1 MFLKKYYKNT
11 DFLATDSERKN
22 KNDIIKLFSFDSNL
36 FKKEKSQENNERLN
50 IKSMSINKKA
60 KSNVNKKQHSNNSQ
74 CPLDKNCPYYK
85 KYLNLKNQLIMLLF
99 SINKE
104 NNFNQSLIKSLSKK
118 TTLYYNLISENEELK
133 KTLNQIT
140 NKRIYDLSIDRDK
153 KFNNDKNEIS
163 RRTDTSFKSFS
174 LKNNNNYT
182 LTENNHLK
190 KNFKISKSIITQNLI
205 NETHFSKKLVLKK
218 NIKIDNSINN
228 HASYDK
234 KKVQIKNDPYKKRMI
249 KKYVTNKNLRGSIIS
264 INSDPNN
271 HYELLQSYSNLQ
283 NKKFIGDSSKFS
295 FLSSNV
301 DYPTIIKNNSAL
313 MNLESLTKNDE
324 LFLQTMS
331 DSSDESLLKYSDMI
345 ASLINDYKEMIKLGI
360 RMKDLIKGSNKFVDS
375 IIDSNPSKIL
385 IDNTCLILNCDRASL
400 FLLDKNS
407 DSLIVYTGEG
417 IKKAQIKIPKDKG
430 IIGSCF
436 MEMKKIRIDDAYLD
450 NRFNKEVD
458 KRTNYRT
465 KSILCY
471 PLIDRSGDC
480 FGVIEAINKI
490 ISNFNEDDEE
500 FLKILAYQASIIF
513 NNFSTDDDNRFL
525 NKKLNIIIDYNI
537 DINYLKNKFE
547 FSEKTEETLL
557 ILFNCVESAFY
568 FIEDNIIKR
577 YKDNKIYNYDINI
590 GIIGK
595 VIKTKEIVAF
605 ENTKNCVNF
614 NSIIDLNT
622 SDGILTFPIL
632 SKKNKNVRAVAQVP
646 YLGKILKNGK
656 PNENQMKIIKK
667 FRKCIKNWFE
677 INII

>member
-1 MFLKKYYKNT
+1 MFLKKCNKNT
-11 DFLATDSERKN
+11 DFFATDTERKD
-22 KNDIIKLFSFDSNL
+22 KNDIIKLFSFDSKL
-36 FKKEKSQENNERLN
+36 FKKEKSQEKYERLN
-50 IKSMSINKKA
+50 IQSMSIKKKTKNNLNKR
-60 KSNVNKKQHSNNSQ
+60 QHSNNLQ
-74 CPLDKNCPYYK
+74 CPLGKNCPYYK

-99 SINKE
+99 SINQG

-140 NKRIYDLSIDRDK
+140 SKRINDLSIDREQ
-153 KFNNDKNEIS
+153 KFNNNKNEIS
-163 RRTDTSFKSFS
+163 RRADNSLKSFS
-174 LKNNNNYT
+174 LKNNNYYS
-182 LTENNHLK
+182 LTENNQLQK
-190 KNFKISKSIITQNLI
+190 DFKISKSIITQNSI
-205 NETHFSKKLVLKK
+205 NEPNFVKKLVLKK

-234 KKVQIKNDPYKKRMI
+234 KKAQIKNDTYKKRMT
-249 KKYVTNKNLRGSIIS
+249 KKYVTNKNLRGSITS
-264 INSDPNN
+264 INTDPNN

-283 NKKFIGDSSKFS
+283 TKKYVGDNSKFS

-301 DYPTIIKNNSAL
+301 DYQTIIKNNNAL
-313 MNLESLTKNDE
+313 MNLERLIKNNE
-324 LFLQTMS
+324 FFLRTITN
-331 DSSDESLLKYSDMI
+331 SSDESLLRYSNML

-360 RMKDLIKGSNKFVDS
+360 RMKDLIKGSNKLVDS

-385 IDNTCLILNCDRASL
+385 IDTTCLILNCDRASL

-465 KSILCY
+465 KSILCC

-500 FLKILAYQASIIF
+500 FLKILAYQASIIL
-513 NNFSTDDDNRFL
+513 NNFSTNDDNKFL

-537 DINYLKNKFE
+537 EINFLKNKFE

-568 FIEDNIIKR
+568 FVEDNMIKR

-595 VIKTKEIVAF
+595 VIKSKEILAF

-614 NSIIDLNT
+614 NLIIDLNT

-632 SKKNKNVRAVAQVP
+632 SKKNKIVRAVAQVP
-646 YLGKILKNGK
+646 YIGKILKNGK
-656 PNENQMKIIKK
+656 PNENQMKTIKK

-677 INII
+677 ININ